1 MKMPSI
7 TIHLGASHDEVIVD
21 GEVFDRSTM
30 NRKDK
35 NFLRNVIRDG
45 LVTAGYFEKGNDR

>member
-7 TIHLGASHDEVIVD
+7 TIHLGPSHDEVIVD